1 MARWHAANPAASQPG
16 SSSSSSSE
24 DESDEDSGST
34 SSIDSEI
41 KSDDSD
47 VAIVRRHDHHRKK
60 GNGLLTAA
68 DLPLDVRQ
76 AAWESADPVA
86 LERAL
91 HREACSRGNQGYA
104 DPSTGLFV
112 FTKIA
117 HSKRPCCGNGC
128 RHCPYLH
135 SGVPSNRRDEVA
147 SLLIVDDW

>member
-1 MARWHAANPAASQPG
+1 MIAERREGVRIASMSDPVALRAMARWHAANPAASQPG
-16 SSSSSSSE
+16 NSSSSSSSE

-41 KSDDSD
+41 KSDDSG

-91 HREACSRGNQGYA
+91 HREAA
-104 DPSTGLFV
+104 V
-112 FTKIA
+112 
-117 HSKRPCCGNGC
+117 
-128 RHCPYLH
+128 
-135 SGVPSNRRDEVA
+135 VRR
-147 SLLIVDDW
+147 LLCAP